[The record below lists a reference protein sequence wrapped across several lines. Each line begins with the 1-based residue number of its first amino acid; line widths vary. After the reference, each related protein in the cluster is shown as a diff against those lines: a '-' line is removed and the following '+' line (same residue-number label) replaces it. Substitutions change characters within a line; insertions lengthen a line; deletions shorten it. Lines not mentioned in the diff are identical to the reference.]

1 MDDAIPRSILLFV
14 LIIAG
19 GFFAGAETAFS
30 YTNTVRLRMLA
41 ENSRKAKRAV
51 RIIDDF
57 DMTIVTLL
65 IVINAVHITASAI
78 ATSLFTDITGSTALG
93 PVIATVV
100 ITLAIFIF
108 SETIPKNFAK
118 TNSDAYALAVALPIR
133 AFTLVLYPLAWLLTG
148 LGSLVKKI
156 FRLHDDEPSVTED
169 EFSAM
174 VEDAAEDD
182 IFEPEETEIIKAAI
196 EFGDTRVGEIMTPRA
211 DIAAISVKADAEE
224 IRAVLLEEK
233 YSRFPVYRG
242 GINNIVGVVRAN
254 QALWKMVNDDEA
266 FVLRENMTKPV
277 FCSPDDEVT
286 EIFGRMCRHKNHFAV
301 VRDEDGRTVGIITME
316 DILEELVGEIYDE
329 DDTDEDGAAEVNGND

>member
-1 MDDAIPRSILLFV
+1 MDDAIPRSIWLII

-51 RIIDDF
+51 RILDDF

-65 IVINAVHITASAI
+65 IVINVVHIAASAI
-78 ATSLFTDITGSTALG
+78 GTSLFIDLTGSTAIG
-93 PVIATVV
+93 PVLATVI

-108 SETIPKNFAK
+108 SETIPKNFAR

-133 AFTLVLYPLAWLLTG
+133 AFTLALYPLAWLLTG
-148 LGSLVKKI
+148 LGELVKKI

-174 VEDAAEDD
+174 VEDAGDEE
-182 IFEPEETEIIKAAI
+182 IFEPEETEIIQAAI
-196 EFGDTRVGEIMTPRA
+196 EFGDTKVGEIMTPKEN
-211 DIAAISVKADAEE
+211 IAAISVKAEEDE
-224 IRAVLLEEK
+224 IRRILVEEK

-242 GINNIVGVVRAN
+242 SIHNIVGVVRAN
-254 QALWKMVNDDEA
+254 QALWKMINDEEE
-266 FVLRENMTKPV
+266 FVLRENITKPL
-277 FCSPDDEVT
+277 FCSPEDEVT
-286 EIFGRMCRHKNHFAV
+286 EIFERMCNRKNHFAV
-301 VRDEDGRTVGIITME
+301 VRDEDERTVGIITME
-316 DILEELVGEIYDE
+316 DILEEIVGEIYDE
-329 DDTDEDGAAEVNGND
+329 DDSEETEGKSDE

>member
-1 MDDAIPRSILLFV
+1 MDDAIPRSIILIL

-65 IVINAVHITASAI
+65 IVINVVHITASAI
-78 ATSLFTDITGSTALG
+78 ATSLFIDVTGSSALG
-93 PVIATVV
+93 PVIATVT

-133 AFTLVLYPLAWLLTG
+133 AFTVALYPLAWLLTR
-148 LGSLVKKI
+148 LGELIKKI
-156 FRLHDDEPSVTED
+156 FRLRDDEPSVTED

-174 VEDAAEDD
+174 VEDAGEDD

-196 EFGDTRVGEIMTPRA
+196 EFGDTTVSEIMTPRA
-211 DIAAISVKADAEE
+211 SVVAIPVKADEDE
-224 IRAVLLEEK
+224 IRRILVEEK

-242 GINNIVGVVRAN
+242 SIHNIVGVIRAH
-254 QALWKMVNDDEA
+254 QALWKMVNDDEE
-266 FVLRENMTKPV
+266 FVIRENMTKPM

-286 EIFGRMCRHKNHFAV
+286 EIFERMCNRKNHFAV
-301 VRDEDGRTVGIITME
+301 VSDAEGRTVGIITME
-316 DILEELVGEIYDE
+316 DILEEIVGEIYDE
-329 DDTDEDGAAEVNGND
+329 DDTEEAEGKDNA

>member
-1 MDDAIPRSILLFV
+1 MDDAIPRSIQLII

-65 IVINAVHITASAI
+65 IVINVVHIAASAI
-78 ATSLFTDITGSTALG
+78 ATSLFIDLTGSTAVG
-93 PVIATVV
+93 PVLATVI

-133 AFTLVLYPLAWLLTG
+133 ACTLALYPLAWLLTE
-148 LGSLVKKI
+148 LGELVKKL

-174 VEDAAEDD
+174 VEDAGDD
-182 IFEPEETEIIKAAI
+182 EIFEPEETEIIQAAI
-196 EFGDTRVGEIMTPRA
+196 GFGDTKIGEIMTA
-211 DIAAISVKADAEE
+211 KEDIAAISVKAEEDE
-224 IRAVLLEEK
+224 IRKILVEEK

-242 GINNIVGVVRAN
+242 SVNNIVGVVRAH
-254 QALWKMVNDDEA
+254 QALWKMINDEEE
-266 FVLRENMTKPV
+266 FVLRENMTKPM
-277 FCSPDDEVT
+277 FCSPEDEVT
-286 EIFGRMCRHKNHFAV
+286 TIFERMCNRKNHFAV
-301 VRDEDGRTVGIITME
+301 VRDEDERTVGIVTME

-329 DDTDEDGAAEVNGND
+329 DDSEETEGKSDE

>member
-1 MDDAIPRSILLFV
+1 MDDAIPRSILLIF

-19 GFFAGAETAFS
+19 GFCAGAETAFS

-65 IVINAVHITASAI
+65 IVINVVHITASAV
-78 ATSLFTDITGSTALG
+78 ATSLFIDITGSQALG

-118 TNSDAYALAVALPIR
+118 ANSDAYALAVALPIR
-133 AFTLVLYPLAWLLTG
+133 AFTLVLYPLAWLLTA
-148 LGSLVKKI
+148 LGELVKKV
-156 FRLHDDEPSVTED
+156 FHLRDDEPSVTED

-174 VEDAAEDD
+174 VEDAGEDD
-182 IFEPEETEIIKAAI
+182 IFEPEETEIIQAAI
-196 EFGDTRVGEIMTPRA
+196 EFGDTRVGDIMTPRA
-211 DIAAISVKADAEE
+211 DIAAISVKADEDE
-224 IRAVLLEEK
+224 IKNILIEEK

-242 GINNIVGVVRAN
+242 SLNNIVGVVRTN
-254 QALWKMVNDDEA
+254 QALWKMINDDEN

-277 FCSPDDEVT
+277 FCSPEDGVN
-286 EIFGRMCRHKNHFAV
+286 EIFGRMCNRKNHFAV

-316 DILEELVGEIYDE
+316 DILEEIVGEIYDE
-329 DDTDEDGAAEVNGND
+329 DDSEETEGKSDER